1 MKFNLKQL
9 IYNSFIGIS
18 VLTTFSGCNNDEAM
32 KWVDLRYRVED
43 SYLVEAKNP
52 ESFSFQVK
60 STDPWEVFGKYDW
73 YTISPNKGEASD
85 KTSTVTITCKENTSL
100 DDRIDTINIKSDYWI
115 GKTFVLTQKGTA
127 YLNVENV
134 DMINQE
140 GDDETFDVITNQKWT
155 AKVTEGDV
163 WLSIKS
169 GNSGELDGQITV
181 KATPNTGEQ
190 RTGIVTIYDRHGVV
204 AQEVQCIQDGVVLN
218 PEIPENGKWFRM
230 YEEAQKLTI
239 HVESNTEWTISKENE
254 ADDIWYNFE
263 ETSFNGDG
271 DIVINVNEHT
281 GTSVRTG
288 IILLTTK
295 ADEGATPLMKT
306 IKIKQANPQ
315 RPVVHDVNQAITSY
329 SGPGGLKEGRYNF
342 YFDPFGSANLSF
354 FMMWAG
360 QADDGGNVELR
371 FHILSQKT
379 QLSTRPW
386 NGDVYN
392 ENSGHAVD
400 TSISNVLTFDIKEA
414 VDATDPTKSWI
425 YSEWILNGVLLGKAT
440 SDGVTDANGTN
451 DTYKIPFE
459 RTKVGANFSMSASG
473 GNIGF
478 IKWEYIAPLVWGD

>member
-1 MKFNLKQL
+1 M
-9 IYNSFIGIS
+9 
-18 VLTTFSGCNNDEAM
+18 D
-32 KWVDLRYRVED
+32 
-43 SYLVEAKNP
+43 
-52 ESFSFQVK
+52 
-60 STDPWEVFGKYDW
+60 
-73 YTISPNKGEASD
+73 
-85 KTSTVTITCKENTSL
+85 
-100 DDRIDTINIKSDYWI
+100 
-115 GKTFVLTQKGTA
+115 
-127 YLNVENV
+127 
-134 DMINQE
+134 
-140 GDDETFDVITNQKWT
+140 
-155 AKVTEGDV
+155 
-163 WLSIKS
+163 
-169 GNSGELDGQITV
+169 
-181 KATPNTGEQ
+181 
-190 RTGIVTIYDRHGVV
+190 
-204 AQEVQCIQDGVVLN
+204 
-218 PEIPENGKWFRM
+218 
-230 YEEAQKLTI
+230 
-239 HVESNTEWTISKENE
+239 
-254 ADDIWYNFE
+254 NFE

-288 IILLTTK
+288 VILLATK
-295 ADEGATPLMKT
+295 ADEGATPLVKT

-315 RPVVHDVNQAITSY
+315 RPVVHDVNQAMTSY

-440 SDGVTDANGTN
+440 SDGVTDANGTS

-473 GNIGF
+473 GSIGF